1 MTTVTLQL
9 DSARSGSKAA
19 QASQASL
26 HAQLTTAQQYLPA
39 VLDSANA
46 DMVFYFAGVDVAAG
60 DRYSKLALTEVGIG
74 RRDRCVIE
82 AAHVRG
88 LPLTIVLAGGR
99 APSRA
104 RTAEL
109 HAHVFREGVAYEQ
122 GVSAFPEGATA
133 RSIG

>member
-46 DMVFYFAGVDVAAG
+46 DMVFYFAGVDGAAG
-60 DRYSKLALTEVGIG
+60 DRYGKLALTEVGTG
-74 RRDRCVIE
+74 RRDV
-82 AAHVRG
+82 
-88 LPLTIVLAGGR
+88 
-99 APSRA
+99 
-104 RTAEL
+104 
-109 HAHVFREGVAYEQ
+109 
-122 GVSAFPEGATA
+122 
-133 RSIG
+133 